1 MPFLNQVVM
10 EPLSTAAIAVAT
22 LIFKKTFEKTGEKLG
37 EAVSHQAAELLQ
49 LIQRKNLPQS
59 NAIAQTDQQIDA
71 GRAVLELDAA
81 TKSDP
86 ELAQSVANLAGAVQ
100 AEPTLA
106 EAMPAYAEAL
116 QKAQPT
122 TIQNFGKLAESLPA
136 LKNVFQGNT
145 FTGSVTFN

>member
-1 MPFLNQVVM
+1 MPSPNQAAM

-22 LIFKKTFEKTGEKLG
+22 LILKKAFEKTGEKLG
-37 EAVSHQAAELLQ
+37 EAVSQQAGELLH

-59 NAIAQTDQQIDA
+59 SALAQSEQSIDA
-71 GRAVLELDAA
+71 GQAVLELDTA

-106 EAMPAYAEAL
+106 TAIPAYAEAL
-116 QKAQPT
+116 QKVPPG
-122 TIQNFGKLAESLPA
+122 TIQTFGKLAENLPA
-136 LKNVFQGNT
+136 LKNVFQGNI
-145 FTGSVTFN
+145 FNAPVTFN

>member
-1 MPFLNQVVM
+1 M

-22 LIFKKTFEKTGEKLG
+22 LILKKALEKTGEKLG

-59 NAIAQTDQQIDA
+59 NAIAQAEQPIDA
-71 GRAVLELDAA
+71 GQAVLELDAA
-81 TKSDP
+81 TKSDS
-86 ELAQSVANLAGAVQ
+86 ELAEGVANLAGAVQ

-106 EAMPAYAEAL
+106 SAMPAYAEAL
-116 QKAQPT
+116 QTAPPT

-136 LKNVFQGNT
+136 LKNVFQDNT
-145 FTGSVTFN
+145 FNAPVTFN

>member
-1 MPFLNQVVM
+1 M

-22 LIFKKTFEKTGEKLG
+22 LILKKAFEKTGEKLG

-59 NAIAQTDQQIDA
+59 NAIAQVDQPIDA
-71 GRAVLELDAA
+71 GQAVLELDAA

-86 ELAQSVANLAGAVQ
+86 ELEQSVANLAGAVQ

-106 EAMPAYAEAL
+106 AAIPAYAEAL
-116 QKAQPT
+116 QKAQPA
-122 TIQNFGKLAESLPA
+122 TIQTFGKLAESLPA

-145 FTGSVTFN
+145 FNAPITFN

>member
-1 MPFLNQVVM
+1 M

-22 LIFKKTFEKTGEKLG
+22 LILKKALEKTGEKLG

-59 NAIAQTDQQIDA
+59 KAIAQADQPIDA
-71 GRAVLELDAA
+71 GRAVLELDTA

-100 AEPTLA
+100 AEPALA
-106 EAMPAYAEAL
+106 AAMPAYAAAL
-116 QKAQPT
+116 QTAPPST
-122 TIQNFGKLAESLPA
+122 TQNFGKLAESLPA

-145 FTGSVTFN
+145 FNAPVTFN